1 MNNFIE
7 SVKLEWS
14 IILQSFE
21 KIRNNQ
27 YSKWEYTMIKVVLG
41 IIFSIVLSPIVYT
54 LYKILIVVASFIKL
68 AYKILC
74 TIISII
80 YTINNLSIFSKVI
93 IAIIFVIFSPIITRI
108 NIIVSM
114 ILKLFITIVTI
125 TKKIV
130 LKFYYYNL

>member
-27 YSKWEYTMIKVVLG
+27 YSKWQYTVIKVVLG

-54 LYKILIVVASFIKL
+54 LYKILIVIASFIKL

-74 TIISII
+74 TIISMI
-80 YTINNLSIFSKVI
+80 YAINNSSIFSKVI
-93 IAIIFVIFSPIITRI
+93 IAIIFIIISPIITRL
-108 NIIVSM
+108 NIIISL
-114 ILKLFITIVTI
+114 ILKLFITITNITI
-125 TKKIV
+125 KIV
-130 LKFYYYNL
+130 LKFYY